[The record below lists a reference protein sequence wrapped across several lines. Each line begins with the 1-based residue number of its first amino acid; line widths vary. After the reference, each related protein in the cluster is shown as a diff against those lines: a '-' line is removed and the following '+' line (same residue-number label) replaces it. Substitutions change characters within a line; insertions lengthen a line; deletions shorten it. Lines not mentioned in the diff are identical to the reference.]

1 MYIPTQMSTPGLGSP
16 VTFVFFIKKL
26 EKTGDRGWRFA
37 AWWTNRDDFYTVWP
51 SPQSFFPSKL
61 TNLLAL
67 MGWADATYW
76 FCNSFTILDFHK
88 FPKKQLPELLL
99 FCICGVVA
107 RSHHPS
113 SIQSSKPTSCCIV
126 FLAWLLLYPPKWGTH
141 WVAAIKPPGFQGLVE
156 RENTIELDE
165 LSEHALNDKLKGQM
179 KELVKKYESMQAND
193 GKAVILRELKGSGI
207 GVSLLDLLCFSSVRK
222 RDMLH

>member
-1 MYIPTQMSTPGLGSP
+1 MDEQGRLLYCVAVSS
-16 VTFVFFIKKL
+16 
-26 EKTGDRGWRFA
+26 E
-37 AWWTNRDDFYTVWP
+37 
-51 SPQSFFPSKL
+51 FFPFKL

-76 FCNSFTILDFHK
+76 FCNSFTILV
-88 FPKKQLPELLL
+88 PKKSCLSPELLL

>member
-1 MYIPTQMSTPGLGSP
+1 M
-16 VTFVFFIKKL
+16 
-26 EKTGDRGWRFA
+26 
-37 AWWTNRDDFYTVWP
+37 
-51 SPQSFFPSKL
+51 
-61 TNLLAL
+61 
-67 MGWADATYW
+67 
-76 FCNSFTILDFHK
+76 
-88 FPKKQLPELLL
+88 
-99 FCICGVVA
+99 
-107 RSHHPS
+107 
-113 SIQSSKPTSCCIV
+113 
-126 FLAWLLLYPPKWGTH
+126 
-141 WVAAIKPPGFQGLVE
+141 E